1 MIKPKSGVC
10 VILLV
15 SSWFA
20 VVALCCV
27 SWFSFVVQ
35 DRAEGLRDFERG
47 GWYRPADLFGDR
59 GAGLCALDRHALPA
73 GESSSPDKTISWL
86 LLPLLPDKTIS

>member
-1 MIKPKSGVC
+1 MIKPEGTC
-10 VILLV
+10 VLSFLCVPGSPSLRCV
-15 SSWFA
+15 SS
-20 VVALCCV
+20 
-27 SWFSFVVQ
+27 SSFVVQ
-35 DRAEGLRDFERG
+35 DRAEGLRDPERG
-47 GWYRPADLFGDR
+47 GWDRPADLFGDR